1 MSKAIEGAAM
11 LGGAAAIG
19 AGMIFATGGLG
30 AALNA
35 PFMIHAMEALAL
47 GGLSM
52 EAGAIA
58 SALTSNRGM
67 GITTRQPAA
76 FRQFIVGE
84 QRVGGVI
91 VYQSTTGSKHDQYN
105 FVIAFAGHEIENYV
119 NLYLDGRQVFWDNG
133 AYVNVRN
140 GVYFGGNADG
150 NNHTGPDGQQYN
162 FGGKVFCSPYFGDQ
176 TFGPDSSGGVAI
188 PGGGFSTSLYAND
201 PTWGPGAG
209 GTLPCLMGCAYIYLK
224 IEYDTTLFP
233 SLPEIKVTVRGKNDI
248 FDPRTGTRG
257 YSTNWALL
265 VADQI
270 TDTTWGLGDTDGVNQ
285 DQLIAAANVCDEAV
299 DVAATGTTEARYSCH
314 FHDDSS
320 VDPFNRLQ
328 KMMNAAV
335 GRVSRIGGEWYIW
348 PAYWQGPSFT
358 FDSGALIGS
367 LLWEPYR
374 SLKDLC
380 NRVAGT
386 YIAPNY
392 PYNTAG
398 NLYDGNGFYDG
409 HTANYFPFAFQPTN
423 YPQYAQDPQHGY
435 AADEFLLEDSGVLG
449 TWDSG
454 TTYETGD
461 AVTYTPAGTSTAVIY
476 RSLADA
482 NVGNEPDTSSAWIPY
497 QNLLPM
503 EFSQQCCLSVTQA
516 QRCAKIYL
524 LRNRFQGSGTLPM
537 TLAAMVMQPIDVLQM
552 TFPEMGWTE
561 KTLEIAGDRF
571 TFDQGDGTRG
581 PSVRFDGVG
590 VRETDPSIYEWDPST
605 EELTPYDVPAVP
617 QQQSRVP
624 AAPTGMSLTANPLIG
639 LDNIVHTRVEVQWTT
654 PADVLTTQ
662 IVIRRQLQPPGMTVG
677 PWITAGF
684 ASVSVNAFFDP
695 DVIAGQTYGYQ
706 IASVRPGGAQS
717 PYAEIDGFT
726 VGVTLSLLTNLGVGI
741 GSLIGQALTGGGQI
755 VCNPFVAAVGQ
766 LAVSVLPAG
775 SVTLTASN
783 TGGTSAALTAGQIYA
798 VYYIDPAFAG
808 GAVTPIATQNPA
820 DYLNKV
826 GYFLIDSVAIPTSAG
841 GAGYR
846 PSAWTD
852 LGTQTTRNPA
862 SAYDTSAVTH
872 ASIGASDD
880 GTDAFSADCLFEG
893 FPSLVTA
900 SALTLTVVA
909 AVTGHVD
916 SATVTATIAGTSTT
930 MLSTVSATAQTAYT
944 LAVPSGT
951 DLSTVTIEGVAT
963 AITPTSGAV
972 LNIAALEIFDINI
985 Q

>member
-320 VDPFNRLQ
+320 VDPW
-328 KMMNAAV
+328 AA
-335 GRVSRIGGEWYIW
+335 SR
-348 PAYWQGPSFT
+348 AS
-358 FDSGALIGS
+358 A
-367 LLWEPYR
+367 
-374 SLKDLC
+374 
-380 NRVAGT
+380 
-386 YIAPNY
+386 
-392 PYNTAG
+392 
-398 NLYDGNGFYDG
+398 
-409 HTANYFPFAFQPTN
+409 AN
-423 YPQYAQDPQHGY
+423 
-435 AADEFLLEDSGVLG
+435 
-449 TWDSG
+449 
-454 TTYETGD
+454 
-461 AVTYTPAGTSTAVIY
+461 GTSGRRTGRGRAS
-476 RSLADA
+476 RSIPA
-482 NVGNEPDTSSAWIPY
+482 PSSDR
-497 QNLLPM
+497 
-503 EFSQQCCLSVTQA
+503 CC
-516 QRCAKIYL
+516 
-524 LRNRFQGSGTLPM
+524 GS
-537 TLAAMVMQPIDVLQM
+537 
-552 TFPEMGWTE
+552 
-561 KTLEIAGDRF
+561 
-571 TFDQGDGTRG
+571 
-581 PSVRFDGVG
+581 
-590 VRETDPSIYEWDPST
+590 
-605 EELTPYDVPAVP
+605 
-617 QQQSRVP
+617 
-624 AAPTGMSLTANPLIG
+624 
-639 LDNIVHTRVEVQWTT
+639 
-654 PADVLTTQ
+654 
-662 IVIRRQLQPPGMTVG
+662 
-677 PWITAGF
+677 
-684 ASVSVNAFFDP
+684 
-695 DVIAGQTYGYQ
+695 
-706 IASVRPGGAQS
+706 
-717 PYAEIDGFT
+717 
-726 VGVTLSLLTNLGVGI
+726 
-741 GSLIGQALTGGGQI
+741 
-755 VCNPFVAAVGQ
+755 
-766 LAVSVLPAG
+766 
-775 SVTLTASN
+775 
-783 TGGTSAALTAGQIYA
+783 
-798 VYYIDPAFAG
+798 
-808 GAVTPIATQNPA
+808 PIARSRT
-820 DYLNKV
+820 
-826 GYFLIDSVAIPTSAG
+826 
-841 GAGYR
+841 
-846 PSAWTD
+846 
-852 LGTQTTRNPA
+852 
-862 SAYDTSAVTH
+862 
-872 ASIGASDD
+872 
-880 GTDAFSADCLFEG
+880 
-893 FPSLVTA
+893 
-900 SALTLTVVA
+900 
-909 AVTGHVD
+909 
-916 SATVTATIAGTSTT
+916 
-930 MLSTVSATAQTAYT
+930 SATASRAPTSR
-944 LAVPSGT
+944 P
-951 DLSTVTIEGVAT
+951 TIRTTPRATCTTAT
-963 AITPTSGAV
+963 ASTTATPRTTSPSPFSRRTIRSTRRIRSTAMPPM
-972 LNIAALEIFDINI
+972 NFS
-985 Q
+985 